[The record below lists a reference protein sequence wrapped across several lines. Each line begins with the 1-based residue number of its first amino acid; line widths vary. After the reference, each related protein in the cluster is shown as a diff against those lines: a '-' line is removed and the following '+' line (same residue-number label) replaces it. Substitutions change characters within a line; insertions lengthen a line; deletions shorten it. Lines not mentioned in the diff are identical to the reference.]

1 MSGPEAKAPH
11 TLRALQ
17 DMLGLSRSAVSR
29 LIAHGFVT
37 PSRGP
42 RNEYRFSFRD
52 VVLLRTAHRLQQAAI
67 PTRRIV
73 RALQRLRAS
82 LPAEL
87 PLSGLRIT
95 AVGNSIAVHE
105 RGSRWEAESGQM
117 LMDFEVEALP
127 GSVAF
132 VEHGRGA
139 SPSASLPPLPGTA
152 APADALFA
160 QAETLEAADPAAAER
175 IYRALLADSPAHSD
189 ACLNLGALLSE
200 SDRGAEAVALYDIG
214 LQHSP
219 EATLLLFNRA
229 VTLDDLGRL
238 EEALRGYESC
248 LAIDPDFADAHFNA
262 ARLYDHLG
270 DKKQAIRHFSAYR
283 RLQKRR

>member
-1 MSGPEAKAPH
+1 MSGPEAEAPH

-17 DMLGLSRSAVSR
+17 EMLGLSRSAVSR

-37 PSRGP
+37 PARGP

-95 AVGNSIAVHE
+95 AVGSSIAVHE
-105 RGSRWEAESGQM
+105 RGSRWEAESGQL

-132 VEHGRGA
+132 VDHGRSAA
-139 SPSASLPPLPGTA
+139 SSASLPLPPEP
-152 APADALFA
+152 APSSDTVFA
-160 QAETLEAADPAAAER
+160 QAEALETADPATAER
-175 IYRALLADSPAHSD
+175 LYRALLADSPGHAD

-200 SDRGAEAVALYDIG
+200 SNRGAEAVALYDLG
-214 LQHSP
+214 LRHSP
-219 EATLLLFNRA
+219 LATLLHFNRA

-238 EEALRGYESC
+238 EEALQGYESC

-270 DKKQAIRHFSAYR
+270 DQKQAIRHFSAYR
-283 RLQKRR
+283 RLQKKR